1 MSGYGIA
8 MATGAALMC
17 ATAVMAVS
25 LIVTILTD
33 PVGLAVSATSGN
45 LADVVTA
52 IAQQAFGQL
61 W

>member
-17 ATAVMAVS
+17 ATAAVAVA
-25 LIVTILTD
+25 LIVTILSD

-45 LADVVTA
+45 LGDVVTA

>member
-17 ATAVMAVS
+17 ATAAMALV
-25 LIVTILTD
+25 LTVLTD
-33 PVGLAVSATSGN
+33 PVGLATSAASGN
-45 LADVVTA
+45 LADVVATM
-52 IAQQAFGQL
+52 IARALAQL